1 MNFQGSKFRAGKRTM
16 ALGVE
21 FPIAKCLSCIRNKIK
36 VKENMANVLENG
48 QSIYQSINF

>member
-21 FPIAKCLSCIRNKIK
+21 FPIAKCLSCIRNEIK
-36 VKENMANVLENG
+36 VKKNTSNVLANG
-48 QSIYQSINF
+48 QNI